1 VTAKDRIAA
10 VVGLL
15 AVALAMIV
23 LGVLCFDRAALDL
36 AERDYPREVIGR
48 CLGVVCFAS
57 AAVLA
62 FTAGTIFERAE

>member
-36 AERDYPREVIGR
+36 AERDYPRETVGR
-48 CLGVVCFAS
+48 VLGVICFAS

-62 FTAGTIFERAE
+62 FAAGAVFERAE